1 MTDIESDESTDK
13 DPERTAEEQRIL
25 DEVAKSRDEEFAEEN
40 AELILAQARLVG
52 EL

>member
-1 MTDIESDESTDK
+1 MSETRQN
-13 DPERTAEEQRIL
+13 RTLEEQRAIGW
-25 DEVAKSRDEEFAEEN
+25 VAERKGEEWAEEH

>member
-1 MTDIESDESTDK
+1 MSSDES
-13 DPERTAEEQRIL
+13 ERTPEEQEIIDQVAKTRGEEWAEEH
-25 DEVAKSRDEEFAEEN
+25 

>member
-1 MTDIESDESTDK
+1 MSPEKSDE
-13 DPERTAEEQRIL
+13 PERTAEERRIL
-25 DEVAKSRDEEFAEEN
+25 KQVAERRSEEEAEEH